1 MAELSDFLDSL
12 DPDQAAPLR
21 RIVAI
26 ALAEAPQATG
36 GTSYGM
42 PALRVG
48 GRPLV
53 GMARATGHL
62 SLFPFSADV
71 VAGVADRLPGFS
83 LGKGTIRFGPD
94 QPIPDDVVRDI
105 VRARLAEIS

>member
-26 ALAEAPQATG
+26 ALAEAPEATE

-71 VAGVADRLPGFS
+71 VAGVADRRRHRGGRVLARQGNHP
-83 LGKGTIRFGPD
+83 L
-94 QPIPDDVVRDI
+94 
-105 VRARLAEIS
+105 RAGSAHP

>member
-26 ALAEAPQATG
+26 ALAEAPEATE

-53 GMARATGHL
+53 GMARATAHL

-71 VAGVADRLPGFS
+71 VAGVASGPS
-83 LGKGTIRFGPD
+83 LGGWVRMLPPRGDVTGD
-94 QPIPDDVVRDI
+94 QSMANASRSI
-105 VRARLAEIS
+105 AR